1 MYLLRTQVCL
11 LGVYIGTL
19 RFFFFHNQS
28 AVLQV
33 DFSYLAVC
41 LTADS
46 PTIRSNHDWWE
57 LLIFV

>member
-19 RFFFFHNQS
+19 RFFFHNQS

-33 DFSYLAVC
+33 DFSYLAAC